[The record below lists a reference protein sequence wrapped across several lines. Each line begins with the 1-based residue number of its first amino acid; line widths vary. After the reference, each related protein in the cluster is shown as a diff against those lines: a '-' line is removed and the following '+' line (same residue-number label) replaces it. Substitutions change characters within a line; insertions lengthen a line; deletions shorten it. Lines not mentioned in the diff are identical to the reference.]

1 MIPPRP
7 DAPTLAA
14 AADWHVRHAAG
25 LTPAEQAEFDTWLAT
40 DRRHAAAWRE
50 LEGTLVALDQVVT
63 TGQAET
69 LVRELARRRRRRRRV
84 AVVVAALALAACV
97 LLLFAL
103 SPRTAD
109 PAVPAASAAPVI
121 VRATERQLEDGS
133 RVTVQPDAAIA
144 VRYSAARREVQL
156 LQGEALFTVEPDP
169 ARPFVVIADQ
179 VEVRAIGTA
188 FAVRTGARA
197 VAVLVTAGQ
206 VTVTPTAAGSGPA
219 VAGGTTPI
227 VVEAGRELALM
238 LAAGAWDHAA
248 RPARLSEDEINR
260 RLAWRQPRMHLM
272 GTTLA
277 EAVAALNR
285 ENRVQIV
292 IADPLLRR
300 LQLTGVYRL
309 DDAEGFVRL
318 LETHFGASIERRP
331 DHTLVIRQ
339 N

>member
-1 MIPPRP
+1 MIRRQSEV
-7 DAPTLAA
+7 PTLAI
-14 AADWHVRHAAG
+14 AADWHVRRAAG
-25 LTPAEQAEFDTWLAT
+25 LTPAEQTEFDAWLAT
-40 DRRHAAAWRE
+40 DQRHAVAWRE
-50 LEGTLVALDQVVT
+50 VDATLATLDQVVA
-63 TGQAET
+63 TGQAAT
-69 LVRELARRRRRRRRV
+69 LVRELDRRRRRRRRA
-84 AVVVAALALAACV
+84 AVVGATLALAACV

-103 SPRTAD
+103 SPRSAA

-206 VTVTPTAAGSGPA
+206 VTVAPTEAGSGPA
-219 VAGGTTPI
+219 VKGGTTPI
-227 VVEAGRELALM
+227 RVEAGRELALT
-238 LAAGAWDHAA
+238 LSAGAWDQAA

-260 RLAWRQPRMHLM
+260 RLAWRQPRMHLT

-277 EAVAALNR
+277 DAVAALNR

>member
-1 MIPPRP
+1 MIRRQSEVS
-7 DAPTLAA
+7 TLAI
-14 AADWHVRHAAG
+14 AADWHVRRAAG
-25 LTPAEQAEFDTWLAT
+25 LTPAEQAEFDAWLAT
-40 DRRHAAAWRE
+40 DQRHAVAWRE
-50 LEGTLVALDQVVT
+50 VDATLATLDQVVA
-63 TGQAET
+63 TGQAAT
-69 LVRELARRRRRRRRV
+69 MVRELARRRRRRA
-84 AVVVAALALAACV
+84 AVVGATLALAACV

-103 SPRTAD
+103 SPRSAA

-121 VRATERQLEDGS
+121 VRATDRQLEDGS

-206 VTVTPTAAGSGPA
+206 VTVAPTEAGSGPV

-227 VVEAGRELALM
+227 VVEAGRELALT
-238 LAAGAWDHAA
+238 LSAGAWDQAA
-248 RPARLSEDEINR
+248 RPARLSEEEINR
-260 RLAWRQPRMHLM
+260 RLAWRQPRMHLA

-277 EAVAALNR
+277 DAVAALNR